1 MEANAIF
8 CFVLRN
14 PAVASTI
21 LKRVRRENPAVLSHH
36 AMRRMVGM
44 IALLLPFVLAGGN
57 ILLSLLGPRHAL
69 PNPLLQRSISDYRYT
84 AMRDVEVGGLCAI
97 AAFLMC
103 SRGYDWLDEITGYL
117 AGFLALGVAICPSVN
132 PRDNV
137 HTPLQLELN
146 TVHTVFAAQMF
157 LVLAYFCLGPF
168 RKSAPGVGRTRR
180 KVHRNAIYAVCGTV
194 ILVCDALLVSLNL
207 ERAER
212 FLSPINPLLTCE
224 SLALIAFGVAWLTKG
239 NGFLRDRPH
248 NHVQPVTIAEDP

>member
-84 AMRDVEVGGLCAI
+84 AMRDVEV
-97 AAFLMC
+97 
-103 SRGYDWLDEITGYL
+103 D
-117 AGFLALGVAICPSVN
+117 
-132 PRDNV
+132 
-137 HTPLQLELN
+137 
-146 TVHTVFAAQMF
+146 
-157 LVLAYFCLGPF
+157 
-168 RKSAPGVGRTRR
+168 RKSV
-180 KVHRNAIYAVCGTV
+180 V
-194 ILVCDALLVSLNL
+194 
-207 ERAER
+207 
-212 FLSPINPLLTCE
+212 
-224 SLALIAFGVAWLTKG
+224 
-239 NGFLRDRPH
+239 
-248 NHVQPVTIAEDP
+248 